1 MESEN
6 CDFQMP
12 ENVRNAMTEEEFQAR
27 RKLLYSYQKPI
38 NFIEKIKEYTDP
50 AKNVEMYYLVGNN
63 AKIDKFESWKVDII
77 FCKVIYFDKTY
88 DLIPIEKLC
97 EMYEMIPKLVVG
109 KNNIYNKNVR
119 EDCLINIKLN
129 NIVKER
135 EFTGQTE
142 FGTAEPEQTEQKQGR
157 KKVIVET
164 KKVVRYVPLTA
175 LPEENEQTII
185 KMNKYFENIKVK
197 RMDYLNERFPLP
209 KREEFKFENVIDL
222 GDFE

>member
-1 MESEN
+1 MSDNMSQIETM
-6 CDFQMP
+6 DFEMP
-12 ENVRNAMTEEEFQAR
+12 ENVQNAMSEEEYQEH

-38 NFIEKIKEYTDP
+38 NFIEKIKEYIDSE
-50 AKNVEMYYLVGNN
+50 KNVKMYYLVGNN

-77 FCKVIYFDKTY
+77 FCKVIYSDKTS

-109 KNNIYNKNVR
+109 KNNTYNKKVR
-119 EDCLINIKLN
+119 EDCLINIKLD

-135 EFTGQTE
+135 EFT
-142 FGTAEPEQTEQKQGR
+142 EQIEQKQGR

-175 LPEENEQTII
+175 LPEENEQTIN
-185 KMNKYFENIKVK
+185 KMNTFFENIKVK
-197 RMDYLNERFPLP
+197 RINYLNEHFPLP

-222 GDFE
+222 DDFE

>member
-1 MESEN
+1 MSDNMSQIETM
-6 CDFQMP
+6 DFDMP
-12 ENVRNAMTEEEFQAR
+12 ENVQNAMSEEEFQEH

-38 NFIEKIKEYTDP
+38 NFIEKIKEYIDSE
-50 AKNVEMYYLVGNN
+50 KNVKMYYLVGNN

-77 FCKVIYFDKTY
+77 FCKVIYSDKTS

-109 KNNIYNKNVR
+109 KNNTYNKKVR
-119 EDCLINIKLN
+119 EDCLINIKLD

-135 EFTGQTE
+135 EFT
-142 FGTAEPEQTEQKQGR
+142 EQIEQKQGR

-175 LPEENEQTII
+175 LPEENEQTIN
-185 KMNKYFENIKVK
+185 KMNTFFENIKVK
-197 RMDYLNERFPLP
+197 RINYLNEHFPLP

-222 GDFE
+222 DDFE

>member
-1 MESEN
+1 MSDNMSQIETM
-6 CDFQMP
+6 DFDMP
-12 ENVRNAMTEEEFQAR
+12 ENVQNAMSEEEYQEH

-38 NFIEKIKEYTDP
+38 NFIEKIKEYIDSE
-50 AKNVEMYYLVGNN
+50 KNVKMYYLVGNN

-77 FCKVIYFDKTY
+77 FCKVIYSDKTS

-97 EMYEMIPKLVVG
+97 EMYEMIPKLIVG
-109 KNNIYNKNVR
+109 KNNTYNKKVR
-119 EDCLINIKLN
+119 EDCLINIKLD

-135 EFTGQTE
+135 EFT
-142 FGTAEPEQTEQKQGR
+142 EQIEQKQGR

-175 LPEENEQTII
+175 LPEENEQTIN
-185 KMNKYFENIKVK
+185 KMNTFFENIKDK
-197 RMDYLNERFPLP
+197 RINYLNEHFPLP

-222 GDFE
+222 DDFE

>member
-1 MESEN
+1 MSDNMSQIETM
-6 CDFQMP
+6 DFDMP
-12 ENVRNAMTEEEFQAR
+12 ENVQNAMSEEEYQEH

-38 NFIEKIKEYTDP
+38 NFIEKIKEYIDSE
-50 AKNVEMYYLVGNN
+50 KNVKMYYLVGNN

-77 FCKVIYFDKTY
+77 FCKVIYSDKTS

-97 EMYEMIPKLVVG
+97 EMYEMIPRLIVG
-109 KNNIYNKNVR
+109 KNNTYNKKVR
-119 EDCLINIKLN
+119 EDCLINIKVD

-135 EFTGQTE
+135 EFT
-142 FGTAEPEQTEQKQGR
+142 EQIEQKQGR

-175 LPEENEQTII
+175 LPEENEQTIN
-185 KMNKYFENIKVK
+185 KMNTFFENIKVK
-197 RMDYLNERFPLP
+197 RINYLNEHFPLP

-222 GDFE
+222 DDFE